1 MKKTHSSV
9 EPAWYFLDEIQ
20 TKDGIPFL
28 CIRVNWNIEQVEIS
42 EPEPHTEWQYDSIV
56 LAHKPALILEKADIR
71 SYIETHEAEL
81 KLQALNEWNAEGVT
95 NANITEV
102 REQPLVHNYEE
113 KIFTEKEVYGA
124 TVTEIDVTRPDKRY
138 VKAKLLKRNVEKWC
152 YVTGSVLRDYTESKI
167 GVGDVVI
174 VLYDRDNNY
183 PVVVDRVIL

>member
-1 MKKTHSSV
+1 M
-9 EPAWYFLDEIQ
+9 EPGWYFLDGIH
-20 TKDGIPFL
+20 TKEGIPFL
-28 CIRVNWNIEQVEIS
+28 YIRVNWNIELVEIS

-56 LAHKPALILEKADIR
+56 LAHKPSLVLKKADIR

-81 KLQALNEWNAEGVT
+81 KSEAVNKWNSEAVT

-102 REQPLVHNYEE
+102 REQPIVPDYEE
-113 KIFTEKEVYGA
+113 RIFTEKEVYGA
-124 TVTEIDVTRPDKRY
+124 TVMEIDVTRQDKRY

-174 VLYDRDNNY
+174 VVYDSDNNY
-183 PVVVDRVIL
+183 PVVVDRAIL